1 VVSVASSA
9 QQSNARTDR
18 LISIELSVSFVPKS
32 QQANKF
38 GSLYWWTV
46 GGRRS
51 MLTNLASREGR
62 GET

>member
-1 VVSVASSA
+1 MVSIANSA
-9 QQSNARTDR
+9 QQNNARTDR

-32 QQANKF
+32 QPANKF

-46 GGRRS
+46 GGIRS
-51 MLTNLASREGR
+51 MLTNLASRECR